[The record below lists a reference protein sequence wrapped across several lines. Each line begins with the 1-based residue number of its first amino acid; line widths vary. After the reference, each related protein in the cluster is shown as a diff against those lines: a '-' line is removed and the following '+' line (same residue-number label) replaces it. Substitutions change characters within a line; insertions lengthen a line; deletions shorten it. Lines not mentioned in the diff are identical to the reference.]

1 MKPVEKNQTVCA
13 GLICH
18 VGHVA
23 EKRTELDRHRNVN
36 RDLDRPKDVNVSLL
50 YFKARNVRVC
60 RNEIDI
66 ALNGISPGLLDLLG
80 MFSPTAKSRT
90 IEARNDR
97 NIDCFLSFG
106 CGLDKLQGRCGI
118 RWAGK

>member
-13 GLICH
+13 GLIQMLCH

-50 YFKARNVRVC
+50 YFKARDVRVC
-60 RNEIDI
+60 RKEIDI
-66 ALNGISPGLLDLLG
+66 ALNGISRGLRDLVGL
-80 MFSPTAKSRT
+80 FRSPSKSIPMQDSSGRT
-90 IEARNDR
+90 V
-97 NIDCFLSFG
+97 G
-106 CGLDKLQGRCGI
+106 GLYRMWV
-118 RWAGK
+118 RASN

>member
-13 GLICH
+13 GLIQMLCH

-50 YFKARNVRVC
+50 YFKARDVRVC

-97 NIDCFLSFG
+97 NIDCFLSFS
-106 CGLDKLQGRCGI
+106 DVV
-118 RWAGK
+118 